1 MSVRAATAHGITQ
14 KEFGAAIAAAT
25 HGKRATP
32 LVELGEAAAFVAC
45 GRAAAMTGMV
55 ANLTGGEI
63 VD

>member
-1 MSVRAATAHGITQ
+1 MESR
-14 KEFGAAIAAAT
+14 KRNFGPALAAT
-25 HGKRATP
+25 HTKSATP
-32 LVELGEAAAFVAC
+32 MVELGEAAAFVAC